1 MRRCNDNNPC
11 RAMIGQQR
19 LTPTAEHLLEAFEVL
34 DREGSGK
41 ILEEQFRRIMK
52 AKFVGEEQEVDEMVA
67 EYKTQH
73 QAETPQEE
81 SYIDYKKFVTM
92 LHS

>member
-1 MRRCNDNNPC
+1 MRTCNRNDPC

-52 AKFVGEEQEVDEMVA
+52 AKFIGEEHEVDEMVA

-73 QAETPQEE
+73 QENTPEEE

>member
-1 MRRCNDNNPC
+1 
-11 RAMIGQQR
+11 MIGQQR

-41 ILEEQFRRIMK
+41 ILEEQFCRIMR
-52 AKFVGEEQEVDEMVA
+52 AKFIGEEHEVDEMVA
-67 EYKTQH
+67 EYKSQH